1 MEKNDPKNEGIHPK
15 ALLITED
22 RTPKGVLSGTS
33 SHLSTVPSSTLAYS
47 FRSSKASS
55 VSSLNVILT
64 FSGTI
69 LKKGDASRR
78 VLSSLLSGMSM
89 LGAFAILPPFSV
101 LHTYRL
107 SCVLQ
112 YVSPKSSFRIDMVTL
127 RHCSFNRNIYKP
139 IVYTGCY
146 ALCLSSHGGVYC
158 MGAET
163 GTVNGIVTVC
173 SCTSYDIG
181 RINVFYRYRNTL
193 LFEVFFDLIL
203 QKYSYIL
210 ILDVSSCV
218 HFPCRWNKVGTC
230 AFSNKD
236 DGVPPIHKPLFKVVQ
251 ETVGT
256 FKVKG

>member
-89 LGAFAILPPFSV
+89 LGAFTILPPFQFFI
-101 LHTYRL
+101 L
-107 SCVLQ
+107 
-112 YVSPKSSFRIDMVTL
+112 
-127 RHCSFNRNIYKP
+127 
-139 IVYTGCY
+139 TGCLVFSNTSLQRAPSGLTWLRFATA
-146 ALCLSSHGGVYC
+146 ALI
-158 MGAET
+158 
-163 GTVNGIVTVC
+163 GIYT
-173 SCTSYDIG
+173 
-181 RINVFYRYRNTL
+181 NL
-193 LFEVFFDLIL
+193 LFTLDAIHCVFPAIAA
-203 QKYSYIL
+203 
-210 ILDVSSCV
+210 
-218 HFPCRWNKVGTC
+218 W
-230 AFSNKD
+230 
-236 DGVPPIHKPLFKVVQ
+236 
-251 ETVGT
+251 
-256 FKVKG
+256 